1 MIELV
6 ATMNDNIL
14 GIRARVA
21 EIQEKGYRY
30 TTMLLLKAAQTED
43 NLAEK
48 FLHLARQK
56 QRELAVL

>member
-1 MIELV
+1 
-6 ATMNDNIL
+6 
-14 GIRARVA
+14 
-21 EIQEKGYRY
+21 
-30 TTMLLLKAAQTED
+30 MLLLKAAQTED

>member
-6 ATMNDNIL
+6 ATMNDNLL

-30 TTMLLLKAAQTED
+30 TTCFRYAFAKSCP
-43 NLAEK
+43 N
-48 FLHLARQK
+48 
-56 QRELAVL
+56 